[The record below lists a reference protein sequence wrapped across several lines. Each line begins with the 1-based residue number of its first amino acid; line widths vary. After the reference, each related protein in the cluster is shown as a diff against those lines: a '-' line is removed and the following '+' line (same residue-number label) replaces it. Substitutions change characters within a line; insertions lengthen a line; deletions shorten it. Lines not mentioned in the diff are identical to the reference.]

1 MIGFGFTRR
10 DEMPLFLPL
19 VKMKVKD
26 LCYIA
31 GDRIIRIAN
40 PIPLFIKLNLAEKSR
55 EVKLIEQGQQNG

>member
-1 MIGFGFTRR
+1 
-10 DEMPLFLPL
+10 MPLFLPL

-40 PIPLFIKLNLAEKSR
+40 PIPLFIKLNSAEKSR